1 MEIIEKLP
9 DQLVN
14 IVYSFVGKHP
24 VAELY
29 DDEVDEIVDSDDD
42 ENLSPKQI
50 AYRILADK
58 RKRLRRSTP
67 SNKIAELY
75 RQERWRI
82 RHYACSYLYPDEIPS
97 CILANKRKR
106 LRRSAP
112 SYKICLLVSEAITA
126 YNKYRYKHIKGN
138 LPVKSFAQWAFEY
151 PIYYYDGKINGP
163 DYLSQ
168 FLMQK
173 MMHNF

>member
-9 DQLVN
+9 DQKANV
-14 IVYSFVGKHP
+14 VYSFVGKHP

-67 SNKIAELY
+67 SYKISELY
-75 RQERWRI
+75 KQERWRI
-82 RHYACSYLYPDEIPS
+82 RDYSCSYLYPDEIPS
-97 CILANKRKR
+97 RILANKRKR

-112 SYKICLLVSEAITA
+112 SYKICLLVSEAIIA
-126 YNKYRYKHIKGN
+126 YNKYRYDFAKIN
-138 LPVKSFAQWAFEY
+138 LPILPYCNVYFE
-151 PIYYYDGKINGP
+151 
-163 DYLSQ
+163 SRRCH
-168 FLMQK
+168 
-173 MMHNF
+173 MMVR

>member
-14 IVYSFVGKHP
+14 AVYSFVGKHP
-24 VAELY
+24 IAQLY
-29 DDEVDEIVDSDDD
+29 DDEVDENVDSDED
-42 ENLSPKQI
+42 ELSPEQI
-50 AYRILADK
+50 TYRILADK

-67 SNKIAELY
+67 SYKIAELY

-82 RHYACSYLYPDEIPS
+82 RRYSCSYLYPDEIPS

-112 SYKICLLVSEAITA
+112 SYKICLLVSEAIIA

-138 LPVKSFAQWAFEY
+138 LPAQSFAQWALDY
-151 PIYYYDGKINGP
+151 PIY
-163 DYLSQ
+163 
-168 FLMQK
+168 
-173 MMHNF
+173 